1 MTQLYVVEGR
11 TGEYADKQQW
21 IVGATPDQSVADA
34 LVEKLN
40 NVARRFDAFMGECDE
55 RRDMCT
61 PALMDALREAG
72 DKSCEVDYTGV
83 EYRRRDAPALS

>member
-21 IVGATPDQSVADA
+21 LVGATADQSVADA

-40 NVARRFDAFMGECDE
+40 NVARRFNARMGECDE
-55 RRDMCT
+55 RLGLRT
-61 PALMDALREAG
+61 PALIDALREAG
-72 DKSCEVDYTGV
+72 DKSCDVDYTGV
-83 EYRRRDAPALS
+83 EYRRLDVPALS